1 MYRSKL
7 FIINIV
13 ISISLICILFLL
25 YNIGLSQYLF
35 SVGSE
40 IANKQAQNLLS
51 SNISTYAFKYG
62 SNFFY
67 WQNMRINL
75 ISKNEI
81 YRIIYFDYCSI
92 NAIDFRKSF
101 GYFRELGEEIL
112 DINLF
117 KLKPGNALLIQNSN
131 DGKKVLFFSNY
142 INLNKNKLCLW

>member
-13 ISISLICILFLL
+13 LSISLICILFLL

-40 IANKQAQNLLS
+40 IANKQAKNLLI

-62 SNFFY
+62 ANFFY

-81 YRIIYFDYCSI
+81 YRVIYFDYCSK

-112 DINLF
+112 DVNLF
-117 KLKPGNALLIQNSN
+117 KLKPGNTLLIQNSN